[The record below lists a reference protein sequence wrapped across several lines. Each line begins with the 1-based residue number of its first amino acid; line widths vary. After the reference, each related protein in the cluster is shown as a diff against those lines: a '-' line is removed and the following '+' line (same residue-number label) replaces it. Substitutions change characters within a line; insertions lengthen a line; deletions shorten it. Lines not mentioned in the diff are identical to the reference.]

1 MLRSDMKDDVLV
13 KNNIYELVN
22 ELTDKKK
29 FLKVA
34 ILISAFSK
42 FEGASRVA
50 ERQALELSENSA
62 SVTIFTFN
70 TDLDSKSFKVNL
82 INPLVSFKN
91 PFLKKMYRAS
101 FPVNL
106 IKVSLLLNKLNN
118 FDVIILHHP
127 TLANLAFF
135 CKKINGTKVV
145 VYNHHA
151 DGDTPVYT
159 FTPQGIS
166 EKIYNQLVWSLYW
179 KTINK
184 FDTVISVSKYSRKR
198 LKEKKGIDSIVIYN
212 NIDHSRFKKGLDEY
226 RIRSRYNIKN
236 DPLVLFIGRIIPS
249 KGIHLLID
257 VFKIIKPEVP
267 HVKLLIVGKHYD
279 REYSEKLMNLS
290 DESIFFAEQVS
301 DDELPF
307 YYAACDV
314 YATCSLQEGFNLTI
328 VEAQAC
334 GKPVVAFDIGPH
346 REVLEQGYLISDF
359 DLKAF
364 SEKMLEILTQKSKK
378 YNNIY
383 N

>member
-1 MLRSDMKDDVLV
+1 MLRSNLKDDVLV
-13 KNNIYELVN
+13 KNNISELVN

-50 ERQALELSENSA
+50 EHQALELSENSA

-70 TDLDSKSFKVNL
+70 ADLDSRSFRVNL
-82 INPLVSFKN
+82 INPLVPFRN
-91 PFLKKMYRAS
+91 PFLKKVYRAS

-106 IKVSLLLNKLNN
+106 IKVSSLLNKLND

-135 CKKINGTKVV
+135 CKKIYGTKVV

-151 DGDTPVYT
+151 DGDSPVYS

-179 KTINK
+179 KTIK
-184 FDTVISVSKYSRKR
+184 RFDTVISVSKYSRKR

-212 NIDHSRFKKGLDEY
+212 KIDHSRFKKGLDEN
-226 RIRSRYNIKN
+226 RIRSRYNINN
-236 DPLVLFIGRIIPS
+236 DPLILFIGRIIPS

-257 VFKIIKPEVP
+257 AFKKIKLKIP

-279 REYSEKLMNLS
+279 REYSEKLMRLS
-290 DESIFFAEQVS
+290 DESIFFAEQIS
-301 DDELPF
+301 DGDLPF

-346 REVLEQGYLISDF
+346 EEVLDNGYLVSEY
-359 DLKAF
+359 DLKDF
-364 SEKMLEILTQKSKK
+364 SERLVELLLKRSRNVQK
-378 YNNIY
+378 NG
-383 N
+383 